1 MAENKNNLSINDDR
15 SNAAMTHTSDAIASS
30 DFIIRELDLN
40 QEPEMQRESKNFW
53 QDAWAQLKR
62 NKLAVV
68 GMIGLIIIVIFA
80 FIGPVIN
87 KHDYAEQ
94 NVEHRNLPA
103 KIPVL
108 DKVPFLPFDGKDAD
122 GKDAYKAANAK
133 ENYWFGTR
141 SVGSR
146 FMDKNMERCSNFI
159 VYRCCCSDVRYFYWR
174 CIWCDFWILR
184 WTCRYDYAT
193 YT

>member
-1 MAENKNNLSINDDR
+1 MAENKNNLSINDDH

-30 DFIIRELDLN
+30 DFIIRKLYLN

-94 NVEHRNLPA
+94 NVQHRNLPA

-108 DKVPFLPFDGKDAD
+108 DKVPFYLLMVKMQMARMLIKQQMLKKIIGLVLISWVEIYGQEHGKVL
-122 GKDAYKAANAK
+122 K
-133 ENYWFGTR
+133 FHCL
-141 SVGSR
+141 SVLLQ
-146 FMDKNMERCSNFI
+146 RC
-159 VYRCCCSDVRYFYWR
+159 
-174 CIWCDFWILR
+174 
-184 WTCRYDYAT
+184 
-193 YT
+193 